1 MVMVKVFIFGTGRD
15 GLEKKDKSSK
25 GGRGQKRRPPR
36 EAGQKAGS
44 EMAGRK
50 SSIGTAS
57 WTKRLLPALVVRL

>member
-50 SSIGTAS
+50 SSIGTA
-57 WTKRLLPALVVRL
+57 